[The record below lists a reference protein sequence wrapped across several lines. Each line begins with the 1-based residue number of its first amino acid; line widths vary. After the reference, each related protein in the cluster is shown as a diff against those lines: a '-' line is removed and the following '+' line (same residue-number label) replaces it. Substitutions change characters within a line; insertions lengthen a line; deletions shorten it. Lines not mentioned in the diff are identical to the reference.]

1 MVLTGSS
8 ELRAGAPRQ
17 LHGIRPRPAPPE
29 PGPRHEGILL
39 YPVVDEPLKV
49 DVRLEGFSVR
59 ARGIDLGQDWREIHT
74 DMLALLDD

>member
-1 MVLTGSS
+1 M
-8 ELRAGAPRQ
+8 
-17 LHGIRPRPAPPE
+17 
-29 PGPRHEGILL
+29 
-39 YPVVDEPLKV
+39 VDEPLKV